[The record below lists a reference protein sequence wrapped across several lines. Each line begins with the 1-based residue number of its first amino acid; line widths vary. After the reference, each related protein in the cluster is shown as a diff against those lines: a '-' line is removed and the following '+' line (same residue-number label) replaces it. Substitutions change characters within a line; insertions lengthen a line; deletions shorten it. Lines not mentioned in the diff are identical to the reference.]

1 MSRLKP
7 PTLER
12 EIGIECYKTQTEGIG
27 GRIKQNLEDF
37 VVEEITSESVILQ
50 AGRQSIKNLDEKQG
64 LFVHCTLEKKNWDTM
79 RAVKEIARRLGISQK
94 RIGYAGTKD
103 KKAVTTQ
110 RISIEGKTIE
120 DLQKVSIK
128 DITLR
133 DFSYEEDNIGLGCLA
148 GNRFSITIRN
158 IALDESEVKAR
169 IDEISKNLSSGFPN
183 FFGVQRFGTTRPITH
198 LVGREILRGNFEEA
212 VLIYLSKVF
221 EGENDESVEAR
232 RILSETKNF
241 KDALKR
247 FPKNLGYEI
256 SMLNHLASKPD
267 DFRGALRAL
276 PEGLSKM
283 FVHAYQSYIF
293 NKSLSRYI
301 EREIVVEKLPLVGFV
316 PLRGC
321 PTGQSQ
327 PDELTEKILV
337 EEGVNVEDFRVKG
350 MSDLSSKGELRD
362 CFECMQDFKI
372 IEAGKDELYEG
383 RNKVSL
389 SFSLGPGVYA
399 TTLLREYMKNEYWT

>member
-1 MSRLKP
+1 
-7 PTLER
+7 
-12 EIGIECYKTQTEGIG
+12 
-27 GRIKQNLEDF
+27 
-37 VVEEITSESVILQ
+37 
-50 AGRQSIKNLDEKQG
+50 
-64 LFVHCTLEKKNWDTM
+64 
-79 RAVKEIARRLGISQK
+79 
-94 RIGYAGTKD
+94 
-103 KKAVTTQ
+103 
-110 RISIEGKTIE
+110 
-120 DLQKVSIK
+120 
-128 DITLR
+128 
-133 DFSYEEDNIGLGCLA
+133 
-148 GNRFSITIRN
+148 
-158 IALDESEVKAR
+158 
-169 IDEISKNLSSGFPN
+169 
-183 FFGVQRFGTTRPITH
+183 